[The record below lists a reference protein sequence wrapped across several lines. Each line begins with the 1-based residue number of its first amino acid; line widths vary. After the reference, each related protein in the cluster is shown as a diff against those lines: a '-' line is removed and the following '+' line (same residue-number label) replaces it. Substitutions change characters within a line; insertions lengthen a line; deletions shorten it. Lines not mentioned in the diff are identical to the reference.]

1 MSEKYREYQFVNVVV
16 FVGNKNVPRLNA
28 VISDIELYN
37 YVVNY
42 THCLK

>member
-16 FVGNKNVPRLNA
+16 FVRNKNVSRLNG
-28 VISDIELYN
+28 VISDSELYN

-42 THCLK
+42 SHCLK